1 MGIRI
6 PVGCTKVINK
16 VGKTGVKWYK
26 VVKKFYFYEQT
37 RKIVMTTFIGDYTV
51 KLDSKGRLSFPAAL
65 KRQSKEAVQDGFV
78 LKRDVFEN
86 CLILYPMEEWDRQ
99 NRMIKARTN
108 PYNKEHA
115 RFLRMFFS
123 GTAEV
128 SLDANNRMLIPK
140 RLLDYAKI
148 ENEVV
153 LAGQSGK
160 IEIWS
165 SDRYG
170 SVSETDD
177 DFAAMA
183 EKILGGSF
191 DEPDI

>member
-1 MGIRI
+1 
-6 PVGCTKVINK
+6 
-16 VGKTGVKWYK
+16 
-26 VVKKFYFYEQT
+26 
-37 RKIVMTTFIGDYTV
+37 MTTFIGDYTV
-51 KLDSKGRLSFPAAL
+51 RLDPKGRLSFPAAF
-65 KRQSKEAVQDGFV
+65 KKQIGEALQDGFV

-86 CLILYPMEEWDRQ
+86 CLIVYPMKEWERQ
-99 NRMIKARTN
+99 NRMIRSRTN

-140 RLLDYAKI
+140 RLLEYANI
-148 ENEVV
+148 QSEVV

-160 IEIWS
+160 IEIWAS
-165 SDRYG
+165 GQYD
-170 SVSETDD
+170 SVSVADD
-177 DFAAMA
+177 DFAIMA

-191 DEPDI
+191 DEPDT